1 MYVRM
6 HVRMYVWLGFMGNLG
21 VVVVVV
27 AAATPKIKLQ
37 STSNT
42 TAVWAS
48 TFVKIGFDGSANKD
62 PTRSE
67 RNMGVIIIK

>member
-1 MYVRM
+1 MYVHM
-6 HVRMYVWLGFMGNLG
+6 YVRMYVWLGFMGNLG
-21 VVVVVV
+21 VVVVV